1 MAGMTDRRNDVERFG
16 RWASTYDRSYLQRL
30 VFEPVHRATLQ
41 AASCELLRP
50 GRILD
55 VGCGTGQLLRRA
67 AAVFPAAELVGVDP
81 AAEMVGQAGASLSSN
96 VGVRF
101 LQGAAE
107 ALPFADATFDLVVS
121 SMSFHHWADQRTGL
135 GEVRRVLAT
144 GGLMALAD
152 GFAVG
157 GLRLAFWAAGKRG
170 RFHTPAELDAMLGTE
185 GLTTIGRGVLPRMGS
200 SVQVVVS
207 RADSAECR

>member
-81 AAEMVGQAGASLSSN
+81 AGASLSSD

-207 RADSAECR
+207 RADSAERR

>member
-1 MAGMTDRRNDVERFG
+1 MATAQGRRRP
-16 RWASTYDRSYLQRL
+16 RPPPAPLAYTPLPR
-30 VFEPVHRATLQ
+30 PTATT
-41 AASCELLRP
+41 P
-50 GRILD
+50 K
-55 VGCGTGQLLRRA
+55 
-67 AAVFPAAELVGVDP
+67 AE
-81 AAEMVGQAGASLSSN
+81 ASLSSD

-144 GGLMALAD
+144 GGL
-152 GFAVG
+152 
-157 GLRLAFWAAGKRG
+157 RLAFGAAGTRG
-170 RFHTPAELDAMLGTE
+170 RFHTPAELDAMLDAQ

-207 RADSAECR
+207 RADSTECR